1 MRFADCRKCGKPQPS
16 DDLHHAWERGNMQ
29 PLIRQGYFPG
39 VIGRVTEAHAVYYHR
54 NWGFDASFETQ
65 VAAELSAF
73 VVSFDPNRDGLWSS
87 VCADRFAGF
96 IAIDG
101 RDAPTAGARLRWFL
115 VMPEFQGA
123 GIGTQLVQAA
133 IGFCRQR
140 SYPRVFLW
148 TFQGLTAAR
157 RIYEKQGF
165 VLCEEHDVAQWGQR
179 IREQKFDLNLG
190 D

>member
-1 MRFADCRKCGKPQPS
+1 MQPS
-16 DDLHHAWERGNMQ
+16 
-29 PLIRQGYFPG
+29 IRQGYFPG
-39 VIGRVTEAHAVYYHR
+39 VVGRVTEAHAAYYYR
-54 NWGFDASFETQ
+54 NWGFDASFEAQ

-73 VVSFDPNRDGLWSS
+73 VVALEPNRDGLWSAN
-87 VCADRFAGF
+87 CDDRVVGS

-101 RDAPTAGARLRWFL
+101 REASAAGARLRWFL
-115 VMPEFQGA
+115 VLPEFQGA
-123 GIGTQLVQAA
+123 GIGTQLVRAA

-140 SYPRVFLW
+140 GYPRVFLW

-157 RIYEKQGF
+157 RIYEKCGF

-179 IREQKFDLNLG
+179 LREQKFELNLG